1 MAYATLLAGAAEGV
15 SLLKGYSEQVPIS
28 VECYVMNCLGLFI
41 NYRERENK
49 IKKKNLAFLP
59 YYSEKILNTLTK
71 KNFKR

>member
-49 IKKKNLAFLP
+49 IKKKKFGIFTVLFR
-59 YYSEKILNTLTK
+59 KNTEYINK
-71 KNFKR
+71 KKF